1 MGYYS
6 TCACY
11 EDIIGNLRLNEGS
24 IYMTLTLPAH
34 DENIQVTLNA
44 MQAKQLGDM
53 LALAAGSI
61 QLAKVNNGLLGDI
74 QLNIEDENTL
84 KGDNSHERN
93 GKNNLTDCNG
103 RYSDYPASRRETEA
117 IPAA

>member
-74 QLNIEDENTL
+74 HLNIEDDNAL
-84 KGDNSHERN
+84 KGDNSHERD
-93 GKNNLTDCNG
+93 GKNDLTDCNG